1 MPIQPNVLGRNRVQQ
16 GFGSLPQADYPE
28 QGSTGRLANVLWLG
42 TTLNATPTELFLGGI
57 ANNRFIVDATTNCT
71 GILTWQSVANN
82 ATTIANSH
90 VNFGAAGVTSA
101 AGTIALLANSTN
113 TKMPTA
119 GTPSVALTADNT
131 NKALV
136 FTGTGTAAETCYWEI
151 RGMWNAMTN
160 LGWAV

>member
-1 MPIQPNVLGRNRVQQ
+1 MPIAVNVLGRNRTQQ
-16 GFGSLPQADYPE
+16 GFGPFPQADYPDH
-28 QGSTGRLANVLWLG
+28 GSTGRMANIIWLG
-42 TTLNATPTELFLGGI
+42 TTTNATPTEFFVNGVN
-57 ANNRFIVDATTNCT
+57 NNRFLVDSTTNCT
-71 GILTWQSVANN
+71 GILTWQSTANN

-119 GTPSVALTADNT
+119 GTPSIALTADNT

-136 FTGTGTAAETCYWEI
+136 FTGTGTASETCYWEV
-151 RGMWNAMTN
+151 RGIWNCMTN
-160 LGWAV
+160 LGWAS